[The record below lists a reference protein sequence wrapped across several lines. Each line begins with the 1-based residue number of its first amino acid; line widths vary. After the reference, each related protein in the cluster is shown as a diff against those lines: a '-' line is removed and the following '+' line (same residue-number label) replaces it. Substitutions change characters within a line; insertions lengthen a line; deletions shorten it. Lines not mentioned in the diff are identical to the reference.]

1 MRVGFKILNGITPI
15 KATITGNIIPV
26 SIKADQ
32 NGEAFAIAPVSLS
45 PAKYFL
51 DIIITCPRTSLHIT
65 DIAEEIENFY
75 TIDLRTKTYNKET
88 LSGRI
93 SGDGF
98 YKIDNEL
105 LKPEELIISNTDPM
119 LKVSNCALCLYFNR
133 IKKECFVNG
142 NLTPTIPIKDEIH
155 TTSRLYY
162 PVFLPP
168 SYQRIQRDLNRITKK
183 DI

>member
-1 MRVGFKILNGITPI
+1 MRIGFKVLNGSTPVS
-15 KATITGNIIPV
+15 ATITGNIIPV
-26 SIKADQ
+26 SIATDI
-32 NGEAFAIAPVSLS
+32 NGEAFAIAPVALS
-45 PAKYFL
+45 PARYLL
-51 DIIITCPRTSLHIT
+51 DVICTCPRTSLHIT
-65 DIAEEIENFY
+65 DIADEIENYY
-75 TIDLRTKTYNKET
+75 TIDLRTKTWKRET

-105 LKPEELIISNTDPM
+105 LKPDELIISNTDPM

-133 IKKECFVNG
+133 LKSMCMVNG
-142 NLTPTIPIKDEIH
+142 NLTQPIQISDPIH

-168 SYQRIQRDLNRITKK
+168 SYQRIQRDLKRLTSSQ
-183 DI
+183 